1 MALKSVLTTLDGL
14 SDDVKKEYTEKDGK
28 FYLDLEGLDDHPGVG
43 ALKRAKDH
51 EKNLRQTAE
60 NKQREAEDKV
70 TQLEGTIEE
79 LRTGAIPKGD
89 VEALKR
95 SYDDKAKTQQT
106 AFDEKYSKL
115 NGQVEK
121 VMLDSKALEMATE
134 IALPGAQQLL
144 LPHIRGRLKLEE
156 VDGELTVQVV
166 DIAGKPSAASLEDLK
181 KEMLQNKMFAPI
193 LAGSKASGGGA
204 NGGSGGGGA
213 SSKKL
218 GDMTESERKAFA
230 KDDPEGFRNAVAEAQ
245 KAASS
250 KY

>member
-1 MALKSVLTTLDGL
+1 MALKSVLTSLDGL

-51 EKNLRQTAE
+51 EKGLRQKAE
-60 NKQREAEDKV
+60 EKQREVEDKV

-89 VEALKR
+89 VDALKK
-95 SYDDKAKTQQT
+95 SYDDKAQKQQKE
-106 AFDEKYSKL
+106 FDDKYGKL
-115 NGQVEK
+115 NGQIEK

-134 IALPGAQQLL
+134 ISTAPALLI
-144 LPHIRGRLKLEE
+144 PHIRSRLKLED
-156 VDGELTVQVV
+156 VDGELAVQVV
-166 DIAGKPSAASLEDLK
+166 DIAGKPSAASLDDLK
-181 KEMLQNKMFAPI
+181 KEMLQNKTFAPI
-193 LAGSKASGGGA
+193 LIGSKASGGGA

-218 GDMTESERKAFA
+218 GEMNESERRAFA
-230 KDDPEGFRNAVAEAQ
+230 KDDPEGFRKAVAEAQ
-245 KAASS
+245 QASKS